1 MANITAT
8 QTVQE
13 LISYSIV
20 KDKDSLVRLLE
31 RNGVQMPNNASNRE
45 VTTAVLLANQ
55 KSPTFKNDLANLL
68 GNNFTKAQED
78 FKSFAAD
85 PADFG
90 FTGTLGQYS
99 GLSTGVRPIGVEGDS
114 TKDNWGFTGL
124 DDFYENPPKRYNAG
138 NGTSFTAFTGGGE
151 EFYNLTKG
159 QQKRITIDNPKGKSK
174 VGSALSSL
182 ASTLFTQE
190 NINAGI
196 QLGLTSIANKQA
208 AKQNSVQDTANTLAL
223 QQDAIQKQLNSNPP
237 AKTSKTTTYIL
248 VGVGVV
254 ALIGIIYAVT
264 KSSGKTTKS

>member
-31 RNGVQMPNNASNRE
+31 RNGVQMPNNSSNRE
-45 VTTAVLLANQ
+45 VTTAVLLANE
-55 KSPTFKNDLANLL
+55 KSPTFKKDLASLL

-90 FTGTLGQYS
+90 FTGSLGEYS
-99 GLSTGVRPIGVEGDS
+99 GLSTGVRPIGVEGDN

-138 NGTSFTAFTGGGE
+138 NGTSFTAFTGAEG
-151 EFYNLTKG
+151 FYNQIGAAKK
-159 QQKRITIDNPKGKSK
+159 KRITIDNPKGKSK
-174 VGSALSSL
+174 VGSALVSI
-182 ASTLFTQE
+182 ADTLFTQE

-196 QLGLTSIANKQA
+196 QLGLTSLANKQA
-208 AKQNSVQDTANTLAL
+208 AKQNSVQETANALAV
-223 QQDAIQKQLNSNPP
+223 QQDAIQKKFDANPP
-237 AKTSKTTTYIL
+237 KSSKTTTYIL

>member
-31 RNGVQMPNNASNRE
+31 RNGVQMPNNSSNRE
-45 VTTAVLLANQ
+45 VTTAVLLANE
-55 KSPTFKNDLANLL
+55 KSPTFKKDLASLL

-90 FTGTLGQYS
+90 FTGSLGEYS
-99 GLSTGVRPIGVEGDS
+99 GLSTGVRPIGVEGDN

-138 NGTSFTAFTGGGE
+138 NGTSFTAFTGAEG
-151 EFYNLTKG
+151 FYNQIGAAKK
-159 QQKRITIDNPKGKSK
+159 KRITIDNPKGKSK
-174 VGSALSSL
+174 VGSALVSI
-182 ASTLFTQE
+182 ADTLFTQE

-196 QLGLTSIANKQA
+196 QLGLTSLANKQS
-208 AKQNSVQDTANTLAL
+208 AKQNSVQETANALAV
-223 QQDAIQKQLNSNPP
+223 QQDAIQKKFDANPP
-237 AKTSKTTTYIL
+237 KSSKTTTYIL